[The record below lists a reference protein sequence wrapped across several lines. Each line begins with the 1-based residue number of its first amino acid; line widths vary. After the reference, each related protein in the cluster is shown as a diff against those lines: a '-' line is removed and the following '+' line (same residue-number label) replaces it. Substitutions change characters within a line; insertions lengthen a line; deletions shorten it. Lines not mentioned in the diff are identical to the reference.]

1 MQNKGL
7 ITVFAILFGIV
18 SLYQLSYTYI
28 ANKVETDAKE
38 YAQNN
43 FPETE
48 PAERQQ
54 AEAQYLLDATNEPQM
69 LGIDYKTA
77 KEKELNKGL
86 DLKGG
91 INVILQVSVKDILKG
106 LANNTKDPAFNQ
118 ALANA
123 DELQK
128 DSQETYAESFFRAFN
143 DLPGD
148 NQLAS
153 PNIFFNKNLED
164 QINSSMSN
172 DEVEPVITRKIDES
186 IASAFEVLRK
196 RIDKFG
202 VTQPNLQ
209 RLGNSGRILVE
220 LPGAK
225 DIERTKD
232 LLQSTAQ
239 LEFWTAYKAE
249 TFQSFLFEADAKLKT
264 MISPATETEA
274 ETTNEVAE
282 EETEVAQDSTAVA
295 SETTQED
302 DDLESLLGEDTEAD
316 VSDDPEVNNPLLSK
330 IQFGAPGSPIIASV
344 ENKDV
349 ETVKEYLN
357 NPQVRQLLPAE
368 LRYTKFVWGLPTART
383 VTIEGEEENI
393 EFVDLYALVGN
404 RENEAPLSGGVVT
417 DAVQTYDQ
425 VGRVAV
431 SMQMN
436 GTGAKKWEEM
446 TGEAFT
452 NKSQIAIVL
461 DDVVYSAPGV
471 TSGPIAGGRSEI
483 TGDFTIAEGQDLAN
497 VLRAGKLPASADIIQ
512 AEVVGP
518 TLGQEA
524 IDSGM
529 ISFGIA
535 LLFVLLW
542 MIFYYGK
549 AGAFADVALVV
560 NILFIF
566 GILAGLG
573 AVLTLP
579 GIAGIVLT
587 IGISVDANV
596 LIFERIREEL
606 AKGKAQR
613 DAINDGFRNA
623 LSSILDANITTGLT
637 GLILLVFGT
646 GPIQGFATTLLI
658 GIVTSLFTAI
668 FITRLFID
676 RYTKNGKPLPCSTA
690 MTKNLF
696 KNVDIKFIAKRKVA
710 YVISGILI
718 LISLGSLFSIGLN
731 QGVDFVGGRTYT
743 VRFDKDVNP
752 TEVQNDLIAVF
763 ESAEAKTYGSDNQL
777 KITTK
782 YKVDETSAEI
792 DNEVEAM
799 LFGALQPNLPS
810 AMTLEQFKAD
820 DDNKVAG
827 RMEYYKVS
835 PTIADDIKKSSFWAV
850 LGSLVVVFLYILLRF
865 RRWQFSL
872 GAVAAVFHDV
882 LIVLGIFSLTHQ
894 FMPFSMEID
903 QSFIAAILTVIG
915 YSLNDTVVVFDRIRE
930 FFNEHS
936 GWKMNR
942 IINSALNSTLSRT
955 LNTSITT
962 LIVLLCIFFIGA
974 ESIRGLIFALI
985 VGVLVGTYSSLFIA
999 TPVFFDTVKKRGIDL
1014 TEKKEEEDEALTA

>member
-7 ITVFAILFGIV
+7 ITVFAILFGLV

-28 ANKVETDAKE
+28 ATGVEDDAKE
-38 YAQNN
+38 YARAKY
-43 FPETE
+43 PDTE
-48 PAERQQ
+48 PEMRANAETK
-54 AEAQYLLDATNEPQM
+54 YLDSVNNVPQM

-123 DELQK
+123 EELQK
-128 DSQETYAESFFRAFN
+128 DSQDTYLESFFKAFEE
-143 DLPGD
+143 LPGD
-148 NQLAS
+148 NKLAS
-153 PNIFFNKNLED
+153 PNIFFNKNLEESIPNGD
-164 QINSSMSN
+164 MSN
-172 DEVEPVITRKIDES
+172 DDVKPIISRKVDES

-239 LEFWTAYKAE
+239 LEFWEAYKAE

-264 MISPATETEA
+264 MLSPETETA
-274 ETTNEVAE
+274 ET
-282 EETEVAQDSTAVA
+282 ETEVAQDSTAVA
-295 SETTQED
+295 EELTEESTDDAIED
-302 DDLESLLGEDTEAD
+302 LLGEDDGDETAT
-316 VSDDPEVNNPLLSK
+316 DPEVSNPLLSK
-330 IQFGAPGSPIIASV
+330 VSFGASNSPVIISV
-344 ENKDV
+344 QTKDQ
-349 ETVKEYLN
+349 ETIKEYLN
-357 NPQVRQLLPAE
+357 NPQIRQLLPAE
-368 LRYTKFVWGLPTART
+368 LRYTKFVWGLPTDREVT
-383 VTIEGEEENI
+383 VDGEEQTV
-393 EFVDLYALVGN
+393 EFADLYALVGN
-404 RENEAPLSGGVVT
+404 RDNEAPLSGGVVT
-417 DAVQTYDQ
+417 DAAQTYDQ

-446 TGEAFT
+446 TGKAF
-452 NKSQIAIVL
+452 KDGSQIAIVL

-483 TGDFTIAEGQDLAN
+483 TGDFSINEGQDLAN

-529 ISFGIA
+529 LSFGIA
-535 LLFVLLW
+535 LALVLIW

-566 GILAGLG
+566 GILAGIG

-613 DAINDGFRNA
+613 DAIKDGFSNA

-658 GIVTSLFTAI
+658 GILTSLFTAI
-668 FITRLFID
+668 FITRLFVD
-676 RYTKNGKPLPCSTA
+676 SYTKNGKSLTCSTP

-696 KNVDIKFIAKRKVA
+696 KNVNIDFLRKRKIA
-710 YVISGILI
+710 YVISGIL
-718 LISLGSLFSIGLN
+718 LAISLGSLFTVGLN

-743 VRFDKDVNP
+743 VRFDKDVEP
-752 TEVQNDLIAVF
+752 TVIQEDLVATF

-799 LFGALQPNLPS
+799 LFETLKPNLPA

-820 DDNKVAG
+820 DENKVAG

-835 PTIADDIKKSSFWAV
+835 PTIADDIKTSSFWAV

-882 LIVLGIFSLTHQ
+882 LIVLGIFSLTYKV
-894 FMPFSMEID
+894 MPFNMEID

-930 FFNEHS
+930 FFNEHA
-936 GWKMNR
+936 GWKMNN

-1014 TEKKEEEDEALTA
+1014 TDKKDEEEDEALIA

>member
-7 ITVFAILFGIV
+7 VTVFAIVFGLV
-18 SLYQLSYTYI
+18 SLYQLSYTFI
-28 ANKVETDAKE
+28 ASNTENNAKE
-38 YAQNN
+38 YAQSL
-43 FPETE
+43 FGADQPD
-48 PAERQQ
+48 ERSA
-54 AEAQYLLDATNEPQM
+54 AEANYLDSVSTETQM

-77 KEKELNKGL
+77 NEKQLKKGL

-91 INVILQVSVKDILKG
+91 VNVILQISVKDILID
-106 LANNTKDPAFNQ
+106 LANNSKNGAFLQ
-118 ALANA
+118 ALTDA

-128 DSQETYAESFFRAFN
+128 DAQETYVESFFRAF
-143 DLPGD
+143 DALPGE
-148 NQLAS
+148 NRLAS
-153 PNIFFNKNLED
+153 PEIFFNRDLQDDIK
-164 QINSSMSN
+164 SSEWSN
-172 DEVEPVITRKIDES
+172 DDVKPVIERKVEEG

-196 RIDKFG
+196 RTDQFG

-225 DIERTKD
+225 DVERVTELVSRK
-232 LLQSTAQ
+232 AQ
-239 LEFWTAYKAE
+239 LEFWEVINA
-249 TFQSFLFEADAKLKT
+249 QQIIPFLEQADTKVAQIIKPK
-264 MISPATETEA
+264 EEKEEA
-274 ETTNEVAE
+274 EASTDTTQTAE
-282 EETEVAQDSTAVA
+282 EESIEDLLGGEEVEDATADEAVTNPILSRIVPVRIGNPGIYTFKKSDTGVINEYLNMPEVRA
-295 SETTQED
+295 LLSNDLKFTKFFWSKPEYDED
-302 DDLESLLGEDTEAD
+302 LGEDL
-316 VSDDPEVNNPLLSK
+316 VS
-330 IQFGAPGSPIIASV
+330 
-344 ENKDV
+344 
-349 ETVKEYLN
+349 
-357 NPQVRQLLPAE
+357 
-368 LRYTKFVWGLPTART
+368 
-383 VTIEGEEENI
+383 
-393 EFVDLYALVGN
+393 LYAIKADRN
-404 RENEAPLSGGVVT
+404 DTAPLSGGVIT
-417 DAVQTYDQ
+417 DAQQSYTPA
-425 VGRVAV
+425 GNV
-431 SMQMN
+431 SVNMQMN
-436 GTGAKKWEEM
+436 GAGAKIWESM
-446 TGEAFT
+446 TETAYTDGT
-452 NKSQIAIVL
+452 QIAVVL

-471 TSGPIAGGRSEI
+471 SSGKISGGRSEI
-483 TGDFTIAEGQDLAN
+483 TGDFTINEGQDLAN

-524 IDSGM
+524 ISSGL
-529 ISFGIA
+529 ISFIIA
-535 LLFVLLW
+535 LVIVLLW

-549 AGAFADVALVV
+549 AGAFADVALLV

-566 GILAGLG
+566 GMLAGIPG

-606 AKGKAQR
+606 AKGKSQR
-613 DAINDGFRNA
+613 DSINDGFSNA

-646 GPIQGFATTLLI
+646 GPIKGFATTLLI
-658 GIVTSLFTAI
+658 GIATSLFTAI

-676 RYTKNGKPLPCSTA
+676 GYTKNGKSLTCSTP
-690 MTKNLF
+690 MTKNFL
-696 KNVDIKFIAKRKVA
+696 KNVNVDFLGKRKIA

-718 LISLGSLFSIGLN
+718 LVSLGSLFTVGLN
-731 QGVDFVGGRTYT
+731 QGIDFVGGRTYT
-743 VRFDKDVNP
+743 VRFDKDVNAID
-752 TEVQNDLIAVF
+752 VQDDLVAAF
-763 ESAEAKTYGSDNQL
+763 GSAEAKTYGGDNQL

-782 YKVDETSAEI
+782 FKVDETGTEVDKEI
-792 DNEVEAM
+792 ETT
-799 LFGALQPNLPS
+799 LFNSLTSYLP
-810 AMTLEQFKAD
+810 AGMTYDQFVAD

-882 LIVLGIFSLTHQ
+882 LIVLGIFSLTYRI
-894 FMPFSMEID
+894 MPFNMEID

-930 FFNEHS
+930 FFNEHQS
-936 GWKMNR
+936 WKMNR

-955 LNTSITT
+955 LNTSMTT
-962 LIVLLCIFFIGA
+962 LIVLLTIFTLGA

-985 VGVLVGTYSSLFIA
+985 IGVLVGTYSSLFIA
-999 TPVFFDTVKKRGIDL
+999 TPVFYDTVKKRGIDL
-1014 TEKKEEEDEALTA
+1014 SDKKDEEEEEAAAA